1 MPPGKELQMLRIN
14 EIRSDHELNT
24 EELYRKASKI
34 LKIKASELNDLKVL
48 KKSIDARKKPEILNI
63 YSVAVSVPNE
73 EKILNRLQDRRVSLY
88 SEKCYSLPKPVSGAF
103 RENPPV
109 IVGFGPAGMFAALC
123 LSYAGLRPIVLERGD
138 EVEIRDGK
146 VKELWDKGILDTES
160 NVQFGEGG
168 AGTFSDGKL
177 NTGIRD
183 KENRNRFVLESFFKY
198 GAPESILT
206 DNKPHIGSDVLK
218 RIVKNIRRDIIDHGG
233 TVRFRSR
240 FTGFETDR
248 DGLFKG
254 IFINDEEF
262 LGCKRL
268 ILAIG
273 HSARDTFEGLLNAS
287 LNMEPKSFAVGIR
300 VQHLQDDINRAMFG
314 VERSRIRRN
323 TDYKLTFRSPS
334 GRGVY
339 SFCMCPGGF
348 VVNSSSEERML
359 CINGMSYSGR
369 DGINANSAIVVTVS
383 PSDFVEQGYGQAG
396 VLSGMEFQREL
407 ERRAFSEGKG
417 LIPCQKLDDFCANR
431 VSDGFGKIS
440 PQCKG
445 GYSYGNIRNI
455 LPDFISSD
463 IISAFGSFG
472 QRIQG
477 FDDPDSLLSG
487 VESRTSSPVRILRN
501 ENFLSSVPGIFPA
514 GEGAGYAGGIMS
526 AAIDGLKCAEA
537 LLRY

>member
-1 MPPGKELQMLRIN
+1 MLRIN

-24 EELYRKASKI
+24 EELYKKTAKI
-34 LKIKASELNDLKVL
+34 LGIRVSELKELHII
-48 KKSIDARKKPEILNI
+48 KKSLDARRKNDIKHI
-63 YSVAVSVPNE
+63 YAVAVSVPNE
-73 EKILNRLQDRRVSLY
+73 EKLIFKLKDRRVSLY
-88 SEKCYSLPKPVSGAF
+88 AEKSYSLPKPVSGVL

-109 IVGFGPAGMFAALC
+109 VVGFGPAGMFAALC
-123 LSYAGLRPIVLERGD
+123 LSYAGLHPLILERGD
-138 EVEIRDGK
+138 EVEIRAGK

-183 KENRNRFVLESFFKY
+183 KENRNRFVLKSFVKY
-198 GAPESILT
+198 GASEAILT
-206 DNKPHIGSDVLK
+206 DNKPHIGSDVLR
-218 RIVKNIRRDIIDHGG
+218 RIVKNIRCDIIDHGG
-233 TVRFRSR
+233 SFRFRSR
-240 FTGFETDR
+240 FTGYETDR
-248 DGLFKG
+248 DGLLKG
-254 IFINDEEF
+254 IYINDEEF
-262 LGCKRL
+262 MSCERL

-273 HSARDTFEGLLNAS
+273 HSARDTFEGLRNAS
-287 LNMEPKSFAVGIR
+287 LKMEPKSFAVGIR
-300 VQHLQDDINRAMFG
+300 VQHLQEDINRAMYG
-314 VERSRIRRN
+314 EERERIRRN
-323 TDYKLTFRSPS
+323 ADYKLTFRAPS

-339 SFCMCPGGF
+339 SFCMCPGGY
-348 VVNSSSEERML
+348 VVNSSSEDKML

-369 DGINANSAIVVTVS
+369 DGLNANSAIVVTVS
-383 PSDFVEQGYGQAG
+383 PSDYTEMGYGQAG

-407 ERRAFSEGKG
+407 ERRAFSEGRG
-417 LIPCQKLDDFCANR
+417 MIPCQRLDDFRENR
-431 VSDGFGKIS
+431 VSYGFGKIKA
-440 PQCKG
+440 QCKG

-463 IISAFGSFG
+463 IISAFSSFG
-472 QRIQG
+472 QRIRG

-537 LLRY
+537 LLKY